1 MTQHQL
7 AKTDPFTPVQT
18 SKPGVYVCGTF
29 QAPKDI
35 PQSVM
40 EASAAAGGC
49 CAALGDARWTLTKTK
64 ELPPQLDRSQ
74 EQPRIGV
81 FVCNCGINIGGLLS
95 VPTLKEYAATLP
107 NVVMV
112 DDNLFTCSQDTQ
124 DKMLQVIKE
133 QNLNRVVVAACTPLT
148 HEPLFRETIMDAGL
162 NKYMFEMANIRN
174 QDTWVHMK
182 EYDNATDKAKHL
194 IKMSVA
200 RASMLKPL
208 VEKPLNI
215 ITQALVV
222 GGGIAGMNAALN
234 LADQG
239 FKTFLLE
246 KETELGG
253 VAKKIHHTI
262 EGLDVPAYVADL
274 VKKVKSHDKIELLA
288 GAEVVGFGGYKGNFN
303 TRVKVGEDEKAIDH
317 GVIVVATGGHE
328 YKPKEF
334 LYGEDPRVLTQL
346 ELGEKIHANKAE
358 VAKWDQAVFVQCVGS
373 RNEENPNCSRVC
385 CQGAVKYALQLKEM
399 NPKMDVV
406 ILYRDMRTYGVLE
419 DYYRQARDLGVIFA
433 RFDPEKAARGYQ
445 RRKRH
450 QRQIYRSCAA
460 DAREDQSRRLDSQR
474 RSDGQRYSRLRQ
486 HVEAAR
492 AMPSATSSKR
502 MPSCGRWTSPRRVSS
517 CAVWPMP
524 RS

>member
-1 MTQHQL
+1 
-7 AKTDPFTPVQT
+7 
-18 SKPGVYVCGTF
+18 
-29 QAPKDI
+29 
-35 PQSVM
+35 M

-64 ELPPQLDRSQ
+64 EVPPQIDRSQ

-95 VPTLKEYAATLP
+95 VPTLKEYAASLP

-194 IKMSVA
+194 IKMAVA

-246 KETELGG
+246 KEAELGG

-262 EGLDVPAYVADL
+262 EGLDVPTYVADL
-274 VKKVKSHDKIELLA
+274 VKKVKSHDKIELLT

-303 TRVKVGEDEKAIDH
+303 TKVKVGEEEKAIDH
-317 GVIVVATGGHE
+317 GVVVVATGGHE
-328 YKPKEF
+328 YGPK
-334 LYGEDPRVLTQL
+334 
-346 ELGEKIHANKAE
+346 N
-358 VAKWDQAVFVQCVGS
+358 
-373 RNEENPNCSRVC
+373 
-385 CQGAVKYALQLKEM
+385 
-399 NPKMDVV
+399 
-406 ILYRDMRTYGVLE
+406 
-419 DYYRQARDLGVIFA
+419 
-433 RFDPEKAARGYQ
+433 
-445 RRKRH
+445 
-450 QRQIYRSCAA
+450 
-460 DAREDQSRRLDSQR
+460 
-474 RSDGQRYSRLRQ
+474 
-486 HVEAAR
+486 
-492 AMPSATSSKR
+492 SSTVR
-502 MPSCGRWTSPRRVSS
+502 MAGC
-517 CAVWPMP
+517 
-524 RS
+524 